1 MGPVASAT
9 RPTALLQQA
18 SGMRVA
24 VLTVSDGCFAG
35 QREDRSGDLIVQ
47 WCVQQKYELIHRS
60 VVPDEPDQIGPQLVS
75 WADSGDVDV
84 VLTTG
89 GTGFSPRD
97 VTPEA
102 TRSVLDKEAP
112 GLADAIRRQGL
123 PETPTAVLSRGLAGS
138 RGRTFVANLP
148 GSPGGVRDGLE
159 VLGDLLPHIVDLLR
173 DEAPGHPTPT
183 MPGDPA

>member
-1 MGPVASAT
+1 
-9 RPTALLQQA
+9 
-18 SGMRVA
+18 MRVA
-24 VLTVSDGCFAG
+24 VLTVSDGCSSG
-35 QREDRSGDLIVQ
+35 EREDRSGDLIAR
-47 WCVQQKYELIHRS
+47 WCDRRQYELMYRC
-60 VVPDEPDQIGPQLVS
+60 VVPDETDQIIRQLLQ

-123 PETPTAVLSRGLAGS
+123 PETPTAVLSRGLVGS

-148 GSPGGVRDGLE
+148 GSPGGVRDGLDAIE
-159 VLGDLLPHIVDLLR
+159 GLLPHIVELLR
-173 DEAPGHPTPT
+173 GEATGHPTPT
-183 MPGDPA
+183 EPVDPA

>member
-1 MGPVASAT
+1 
-9 RPTALLQQA
+9 
-18 SGMRVA
+18 MRVA
-24 VLTVSDGCFAG
+24 VLTVSDGCFSG
-35 QREDRSGDLIVQ
+35 EREDRSGELIVQ
-47 WCVQQKYELIHRS
+47 WCARSEYELAYRS
-60 VVPDEPDQIGPQLVS
+60 VVPDETDQIIAQLLS

-123 PETPTAVLSRGLAGS
+123 PATPTAVLSRGLVGS
-138 RGRTFVANLP
+138 RGRTFVANFP

-159 VLGDLLPHIVDLLR
+159 AIEELLPHVVELLR
-173 DEAPGHPTPT
+173 GEATGHPAPATTP
-183 MPGDPA
+183 DSS

>member
-1 MGPVASAT
+1 
-9 RPTALLQQA
+9 
-18 SGMRVA
+18 MRVA
-24 VLTVSDGCFAG
+24 VLTVSDGCFSG
-35 QREDRSGDLIVQ
+35 EREDRSGELIVQ
-47 WCVQQKYELIHRS
+47 WCARSEYELAYRS
-60 VVPDEPDQIGPQLVS
+60 VVPDETDQIIAQLLS
-75 WADSGDVDV
+75 WADSGDV

-123 PETPTAVLSRGLAGS
+123 PATPTAVLSRGLVGS
-138 RGRTFVANLP
+138 RGRTFVANFP

-159 VLGDLLPHIVDLLR
+159 AIEELLPHVVELLR
-173 DEAPGHPTPT
+173 GEATGHPAPATPAT
-183 MPGDPA
+183 ASAKTPPDSS

>member
-1 MGPVASAT
+1 
-9 RPTALLQQA
+9 
-18 SGMRVA
+18 MRVA
-24 VLTVSDGCFAG
+24 VLTVSDGCFSG
-35 QREDRSGDLIVQ
+35 EREDRSGDLIAE
-47 WCVQQKYELIHRS
+47 WCARCEYALIHRS
-60 VVPDEPDQIGPQLVS
+60 VVPDETEQIIPQLVQ

-102 TRSVLDKEAP
+102 TRGVLDKEAP

-123 PETPTAVLSRGLAGS
+123 PQTPTAVLSRGLAGS

-148 GSPGGVRDGLE
+148 GSPGGVQDGLKAIE
-159 VLGDLLPHIVDLLR
+159 GLLPHIVELLR
-173 DEAPGHPTPT
+173 GEATGHPN
-183 MPGDPA
+183 PANPA

>member
-1 MGPVASAT
+1 
-9 RPTALLQQA
+9 
-18 SGMRVA
+18 MRVA
-24 VLTVSDGCFAG
+24 VLTVSDGCFSG
-35 QREDRSGDLIVQ
+35 EREDRSGDLIAR
-47 WCVQQKYELIHRS
+47 WCARCEYELIHRS
-60 VVPDEPDQIGPQLVS
+60 VVPDETDQIISQLVR

-102 TRSVLDKEAP
+102 TRGVLDREAP

-138 RGRTFVANLP
+138 RGSTFVANLP
-148 GSPGGVRDGLE
+148 GSPGGVQDGLKAIE
-159 VLGDLLPHIVDLLR
+159 GLLPHIVELLR
-173 DEAPGHPTPT
+173 GEATGHPTPAT
-183 MPGDPA
+183 PVDPA

>member
-1 MGPVASAT
+1 
-9 RPTALLQQA
+9 
-18 SGMRVA
+18 MRVA
-24 VLTVSDGCFAG
+24 VLTVSDGCFSG
-35 QREDRSGDLIVQ
+35 EREDRSGELIVQ
-47 WCVQQKYELIHRS
+47 WCARWDYELMHRS
-60 VVPDEPDQIGPQLVS
+60 VVPDEADQIIPQLLQ

-102 TRSVLDKEAP
+102 TRGVLDKEAP
-112 GLADAIRRQGL
+112 GLAEAIRRQGL

-148 GSPGGVRDGLE
+148 GSPGGVQDGLE
-159 VLGDLLPHIVDLLR
+159 AIEGLLPHIVELLR
-173 DEAPGHPTPT
+173 GEATGHPNPATPV
-183 MPGDPA
+183 DPA

>member
-1 MGPVASAT
+1 
-9 RPTALLQQA
+9 
-18 SGMRVA
+18 MRVA
-24 VLTVSDGCFAG
+24 VLTVSDGCFSG
-35 QREDRSGDLIVQ
+35 EREDRSGDLIAK
-47 WCVQQKYELIHRS
+47 WCARCEYELIHRS
-60 VVPDEPDQIGPQLVS
+60 LVPDEADQILAQLVR

-102 TRSVLDKEAP
+102 TRRVLDKEAP
-112 GLADAIRRQGL
+112 GLAEAIRRRGL

-159 VLGDLLPHIVDLLR
+159 AIEGLLPHIVELLR
-173 DEAPGHPTPT
+173 GEATGHPTPAT
-183 MPGDPA
+183 PVDPA

>member
-1 MGPVASAT
+1 
-9 RPTALLQQA
+9 
-18 SGMRVA
+18 MRVA

-35 QREDRSGDLIVQ
+35 EREDRSGELIAR
-47 WCVQQKYELIHRS
+47 WCERQQYELIHRG
-60 VVPDEPDQIGPQLVS
+60 VVPDEADRIGSQIER
-75 WADSGDVDV
+75 WADSGEVDV

-89 GTGFSPRD
+89 GTGFSLRD

-102 TRSVLDKEAP
+102 TRGVLDKEAP

-123 PETPTAVLSRGLAGS
+123 PDTPTAVLSRGLVGS

-159 VLGDLLPHIVDLLR
+159 AIEGLLPHIVDLLR
-173 DEAPGHPTPT
+173 GEATGHPTPAA
-183 MPGDPA
+183 PVDSV

>member
-1 MGPVASAT
+1 
-9 RPTALLQQA
+9 
-18 SGMRVA
+18 MRVA
-24 VLTVSDGCFAG
+24 VLTVSDGCFSG
-35 QREDRSGDLIVQ
+35 ERQDRSGELIAQ
-47 WCVQQKYELIHRS
+47 WCDRHDYEVMHRS
-60 VVPDEPDQIGPQLVS
+60 VVPDETDQIIPQLVR

-102 TRSVLDKEAP
+102 TRRVLDKEAP

-123 PETPTAVLSRGLAGS
+123 PETPAAVLSRGLVGS

-148 GSPGGVRDGLE
+148 GSPGGVKDGLE
-159 VLGDLLPHIVDLLR
+159 AIEGLLPHIVDLLR
-173 DEAPGHPTPT
+173 DEATGHPTPA
-183 MPGDPA
+183 PPVDPV

>member
-1 MGPVASAT
+1 
-9 RPTALLQQA
+9 
-18 SGMRVA
+18 MRVA

-35 QREDRSGDLIVQ
+35 EREDTSGELIVQ
-47 WCVQQKYELIHRS
+47 WCERRQYELIHHS
-60 VVPDEPDQIGPQLVS
+60 VVPDEADQVSAQLVG

-102 TRSVLDKEAP
+102 TKSVLDKEAP

-123 PETPTAVLSRGLAGS
+123 PETPTAVLSRGLVGS
-138 RGRTFVANLP
+138 RGRTFVANFP
-148 GSPGGVRDGLE
+148 GSPGGVRDGLAAIE
-159 VLGDLLPHIVDLLR
+159 GLLPHIVDLLR
-173 DEAPGHPTPT
+173 GESTGHPTPAQ
-183 MPGDPA
+183 PVDPS

>member
-1 MGPVASAT
+1 
-9 RPTALLQQA
+9 
-18 SGMRVA
+18 MRVA
-24 VLTVSDGCFAG
+24 VLTVSDGCFSG
-35 QREDRSGDLIVQ
+35 EREDQSGELIVE
-47 WCVQQKYELIHRS
+47 WCARLDYELIHRS
-60 VVPDEPDQIGPQLVS
+60 VVPDETDQIIPQLVQ
-75 WADSGDVDV
+75 WADSGEVDV

-102 TRSVLDKEAP
+102 TKGVLDKEAP

-148 GSPGGVRDGLE
+148 GSPGGVQDGLRAIE
-159 VLGDLLPHIVDLLR
+159 GLLPHIVELLR
-173 DEAPGHPTPT
+173 GEATGHPKPV
-183 MPGDPA
+183 DPV

>member
-1 MGPVASAT
+1 
-9 RPTALLQQA
+9 
-18 SGMRVA
+18 MRVA
-24 VLTVSDGCFAG
+24 VLTVSDGCFSG
-35 QREDRSGDLIVQ
+35 EREDRSGELIVE
-47 WCVQQKYELIHRS
+47 WCARRDYEVAHRS
-60 VVPDEPDQIGPQLVS
+60 VVPDETDRIISQLVQ

-84 VLTTG
+84 ILTTG

-102 TRSVLDKEAP
+102 TRDVLDKEAP

-123 PETPTAVLSRGLAGS
+123 PETPSAVLSRGLAGS

-159 VLGDLLPHIVDLLR
+159 AIEALLPHIVELLR
-173 DEAPGHPTPT
+173 GEATGHPSPPTP
-183 MPGDPA
+183 PGPA

>member
-1 MGPVASAT
+1 
-9 RPTALLQQA
+9 
-18 SGMRVA
+18 MRVA
-24 VLTVSDGCFAG
+24 VLTVSDGCSSG
-35 QREDRSGDLIVQ
+35 EREDRSGDLIVQ
-47 WCVQQKYELIHRS
+47 WCTRWEYELRHRS
-60 VVPDEPDQIGPQLVS
+60 VVPDETDQIIKQLVR

-84 VLTTG
+84 ILTTG

-102 TRSVLDKEAP
+102 TRGVLDKEAP

-148 GSPGGVRDGLE
+148 GSPGGVQDGLKAIE
-159 VLGDLLPHIVDLLR
+159 GLLSHVVELLR
-173 DEAPGHPTPT
+173 GEATGHPTSSAPV
-183 MPGDPA
+183 DPA

>member
-1 MGPVASAT
+1 
-9 RPTALLQQA
+9 
-18 SGMRVA
+18 MRIA
-24 VLTVSDGCFAG
+24 ILTVSDGCFSG
-35 QREDRSGDLIVQ
+35 ERQDRSGDLIAE
-47 WCVQQKYELIHRS
+47 WCTRWDYDLKHRS
-60 VVPDEPDQIGPQLVS
+60 VVPDETEHIIPKLMD

-102 TRSVLDKEAP
+102 TREVLEKEAP
-112 GLADAIRRQGL
+112 GLADAMRRQGL
-123 PETPTAVLSRGLAGS
+123 PQTPMAVLSRGLAGS

-159 VLGDLLPHIVDLLR
+159 ALEGLLPHVVALLR
-173 DEAPGHPTPT
+173 NEAIGHPAPATPRNSS
-183 MPGDPA
+183 